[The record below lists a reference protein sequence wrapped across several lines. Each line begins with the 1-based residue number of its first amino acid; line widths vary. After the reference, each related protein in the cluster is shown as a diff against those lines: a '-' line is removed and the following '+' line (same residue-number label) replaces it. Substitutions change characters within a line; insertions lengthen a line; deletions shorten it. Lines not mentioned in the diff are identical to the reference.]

1 MFIKENTMKTVLIV
15 IVSFTMTSCYSDK
28 ISNIKLD
35 GSNNI
40 IFKDG
45 DVIYFTNLDT
55 TFISFHYTDDP
66 LVKERKSKDIILSEY
81 IVEYNN
87 MNLNEDN
94 IFEPIER
101 SILKASLSPEQYIC
115 DQYNAFANVLGSDW
129 GTLTKYKHKN
139 LTIKQIDWDMISYLA
154 INENYYRPDDS
165 LRLEITFPKNLENFC
180 IEINSKFPDANY
192 IMLCSNVY
200 VTYNIFKGIEVS
212 GSWTSGQYIDGYY
225 VGGGYNEGYSYEDA
239 YIIAPKMVI
248 DLNNA
253 KILSID
259 ARSHGFRNWENFTRE
274 LQLIIYEEAKYYN
287 ISF

>member
-1 MFIKENTMKTVLIV
+1 MFIKGNTMKIILILIV
-15 IVSFTMTSCYSDK
+15 AFTLTSCYSDK
-28 ISNIKLD
+28 ISRIKLD
-35 GSNNI
+35 GSNKI

-55 TFISFHYTDDP
+55 TIISFHYTDDN
-66 LVKERKSKDIILSEY
+66 LVKKRKSKDINLSEY
-81 IVEYNN
+81 IVEHKN

-101 SILKASLSPEQYIC
+101 AILKTSQSPEQYIC
-115 DQYNAFANVLGSDW
+115 DQYNAFPNILGSDW

-139 LTIKQIDWDMISYLA
+139 LTIKQIDWDMISDLV

-200 VTYNIFKGIEVS
+200 VTYNIFKGIEVE
-212 GSWTSGQYIDGYY
+212 GYWS
-225 VGGGYNEGYSYEDA
+225 GGGPGYSYVEGYSYDDA
-239 YIIAPKMVI
+239 YIIAPNVVI
-248 DLNNA
+248 DLNNE

-259 ARSHGFRNWENFTRE
+259 ALSHGFRNWENFTRE
-274 LQLIIYEEAKYYN
+274 LQLMIYEEAKYYS